1 MAFNIDQFKSIGL
14 NNGGVRPSLFQVVMT
29 GVPSQEVGF
38 TDKFTF
44 TCKAS
49 TIPASTI
56 QQIEIPYFGR
66 QIKLAGDRT
75 FDNWNVTVMND
86 EDYIVRSSFEKWMNN
101 INSHVSNLKSQ
112 SAYKINAQIYQY
124 SKAGNNT
131 QNIIRAYTFVGLF
144 PVSVDAMTV
153 DWGQTNQV
161 QEFGVTFA
169 YDYWLPSSP
178 TFDNSSFNSGQLN
191 TNALAGAVAGTSL
204 TGNPQ

>member
-1 MAFNIDQFKSIGL
+1 MAFNIDQFKATGL

-75 FDNWNVTVMND
+75 FAPWTVTVMND
-86 EDYIVRSSFEKWMNN
+86 ED
-101 INSHVSNLKSQ
+101 
-112 SAYKINAQIYQY
+112 
-124 SKAGNNT
+124 
-131 QNIIRAYTFVGLF
+131 
-144 PVSVDAMTV
+144 
-153 DWGQTNQV
+153 
-161 QEFGVTFA
+161 
-169 YDYWLPSSP
+169 
-178 TFDNSSFNSGQLN
+178 FNSMMDSISASRGMIARFDLEEARQGTLKRVLN
-191 TNALAGAVAGTSL
+191 
-204 TGNPQ
+204 